1 MMIGKERDIKMKK
14 RFLTWL
20 KRKLYGNFEWSNKP
34 SIPKGDFRI
43 G

>member
-1 MMIGKERDIKMKK
+1 MKK

-20 KRKLYGNFEWSNKP
+20 KRKLYGNFEWSNTP
-34 SIPKGDFRI
+34 SVPEGEFRI